1 MNSHD
6 TPNSDGF
13 EVVRQ
18 LSLEQIFRSPLQ
30 PRAYFSP
37 KKMQEMIAS
46 IRQNGIIHAITVRP
60 AATNRYELV
69 TGERRYQAAQQLGF
83 RTIPAIVKEMSD
95 AEALQYALTENLE
108 REELNPVEE
117 TEGIV
122 RLLELKLETDRQ
134 SVISM
139 IYKICN
145 HKRKLT
151 NNIVRKQDRDVIFSV
166 FASVGSFSLE
176 SFRVHRLGVLNL
188 PEEVLEAIRKGRIEY
203 TKGKELG
210 KVKDPELR
218 RSLLEEAI
226 ALSLS
231 VKKIRRR
238 IKALQVATKEE
249 ELQTRIEAIPRKA
262 KKLKV
267 WDDPEVGKQIEALL
281 VEMERLLD
289 RTA

>member
-18 LSLEQIFRSPLQ
+18 LPLEQIFRSPLQ

>member
-18 LSLEQIFRSPLQ
+18 LPLEQIATSPLQ
-30 PRAYFSP
+30 PRGYFSP

-60 AATNRYELV
+60 VATDRYELV

-117 TEGIV
+117 TEGIL

-238 IKALQVATKEE
+238 IKALQAATKEE

-262 KKLKV
+262 KQLKV
-267 WDDPEVGKQIEALL
+267 WNDPEVGQEIEALL

>member
-18 LSLEQIFRSPLQ
+18 LPLEQIFRSPLQ

-262 KKLKV
+262 KQLKV